1 MRNAP
6 IVIQIWREYSGDLLT
21 IDTQTMKAGEHLG
34 AQTARLWA
42 AAAVLLLGAA
52 LRLSALAQP
61 VTLHPDEALFS
72 TFARAAAVN
81 GDWLLPG
88 PLDKPPLALYANAL
102 AQVFIGEGTLAARLP
117 GALAGVVLA
126 AAVYRLARQLCGGS
140 GVPLLAALLAALSP
154 LAVSYSAS
162 AFTDMP
168 MLALGA
174 LALAAG
180 ASGRWLASG
189 ALLGLAF
196 ASKHQALYYL
206 PLCLALGWSVGR
218 LDRRGLVRFAA
229 GLGAALAG
237 LLLWDAARGGTS
249 TFALAA
255 VNNDPARLADLVE
268 LAPRLAAWGSHAEQ
282 LFGPVGALLIPLALA
297 AGVRGLVRRRAPT
310 ARADAALLAFALA
323 YALVHWLVAFNIY
336 ERYLLLLLPP
346 VGLLAARG
354 LDGAANAVRL
364 PPPSGGL
371 SALARLAGAGA
382 LTLALLPA
390 ALGAA
395 AGQSPL
401 DTERARCDGIE
412 ALAAHLNSKPVATVI
427 YDRWL
432 GWELGYYLGQWNDK
446 RRVYYPTP
454 ELLAAGA
461 LALPEQGTRY
471 FPVPADQ
478 PVEEWLEA
486 LRAVGFTVEVDLRLP
501 RFVVYALRPPPR

>member
-1 MRNAP
+1 
-6 IVIQIWREYSGDLLT
+6 
-21 IDTQTMKAGEHLG
+21 
-34 AQTARLWA
+34 
-42 AAAVLLLGAA
+42 
-52 LRLSALAQP
+52 
-61 VTLHPDEALFS
+61 
-72 TFARAAAVN
+72 
-81 GDWLLPG
+81 
-88 PLDKPPLALYANAL
+88 DKPPLALYANAL

-117 GALAGVVLA
+117 GALAGVVLVS
-126 AAVYRLARQLCGGS
+126 AVCRLARQLYSSPGA
-140 GVPLLAALLAALSP
+140 PLLAAFLTALSP

-168 MLALGA
+168 MLTLGA

-189 ALLGLAF
+189 TLLGLAF

-218 LDRRGLVRFAA
+218 LDRCGLARFAA
-229 GLGAALAG
+229 GLGAASAG

-255 VNNDPARLADLVE
+255 ANNDPARLADLAE

-282 LFGPVGALLIPLALA
+282 LFGPAGALLIPPALA
-297 AGVRGLVRRRAPT
+297 AGARGLAQQRTPA

-323 YALVHWLVAFNIY
+323 YVLLHWLVAFNVY

-346 VGLLAARG
+346 AGLLAARG
-354 LDGAANAVRL
+354 LDGAANAARL
-364 PPPSGGL
+364 PP
-371 SALARLAGAGA
+371 LARLAGAAA

-395 AGQSPL
+395 ASRSPL
-401 DTERARCDGIE
+401 DTERARHDGIE
-412 ALAAHLNSKPVATVI
+412 ALAAHLNGKPVATVI

-486 LRAVGFTVEVDLRLP
+486 LRAAGFTVEVDLRLP